1 MPPWSPKSAKNSGV
15 APTKVSRSED
25 SRSGIVHRMVHREW
39 SLATRAV
46 SAGRGSGNPGDPL
59 NAPIVLASN
68 FLADTPGGGPEY
80 SRDDG
85 TDTWAAF
92 EAAIGSL
99 EGGRAAVAFS
109 SGMAAISAVLS
120 RFDATSR
127 VVAPDDVYTG
137 VSTWL
142 REAEQRLGWIV
153 TRVSVAD
160 TDAWIGASTDADLV
174 WLESPS
180 NPLLEV
186 TDLATVIPA
195 AKNSGAFVAVDNTFA
210 TPVLQQPLRLGADVV
225 VHSATKYIGGHA
237 DLLAGVAITNDATV
251 EERLWFHRQ
260 LHGATPGA
268 LEMFLALRG
277 LRTLPLRF
285 ERAQDN
291 ARRLVEYLRAHPRVK
306 TVRYPT
312 MVDPATGG
320 ENGFG
325 AVISFEI
332 DGSADDADDVCSSLL
347 LIRNATSLGGV
358 ESTIERRAKL
368 AGQTHLPPTLL
379 RLAVGIED
387 VDDLRADLDEALSR

>member
-1 MPPWSPKSAKNSGV
+1 M
-15 APTKVSRSED
+15 
-25 SRSGIVHRMVHREW
+25 
-39 SLATRAV
+39 
-46 SAGRGSGNPGDPL
+46 
-59 NAPIVLASN
+59 PIVLASN
-68 FLADTPGGGPEY
+68 FLAATQGGGPEY

-85 TDTWAAF
+85 TATWTAF
-92 EAAIGSL
+92 EDAIGSL
-99 EGGRAAVAFS
+99 EGGVAVAFS
-109 SGMAAISAVLS
+109 SGMAAITAILS
-120 RFDATSR
+120 RFGSASR

-142 REAEQRLGWIV
+142 RDAEQRLDWNV
-153 TRVSVAD
+153 TRVPVAD
-160 TDAWIGASTDADLV
+160 TSAWVDASTDADLV

-195 AKNSGAFVAVDNTFA
+195 AKDRGAFVAVDNTFA
-210 TPVLQQPLRLGADVV
+210 TPVLQQPLRLGADAV

-237 DLLAGVAITNDATV
+237 DLLAGVAITRDATV
-251 EERLWFHRQ
+251 EERVRQHRH

-291 ARRLVEYLRAHPRVK
+291 ARRLVDFLRAHPRVH

-312 MVDPATGG
+312 MTDPATG
-320 ENGFG
+320 EANGFG

-332 DGSADDADDVCSSLL
+332 DGSADDADSICGAVRV
-347 LIRNATSLGGV
+347 IRPATSLGGV

-387 VDDLRADLDEALSR
+387 VDDLQADLEEALTP

>member
-1 MPPWSPKSAKNSGV
+1 
-15 APTKVSRSED
+15 
-25 SRSGIVHRMVHREW
+25 MVHPDW

-46 SAGRGSGNPGDPL
+46 SSGRGAGSPGDPL
-59 NAPIVLASN
+59 NVPIVPASN
-68 FLADTPGGGPEY
+68 FLTESPGAGPEY

-85 TDTWAAF
+85 TPTWIAF

-99 EGGRAAVAFS
+99 EGGAAVAFS

-120 RFDATSR
+120 GFDAGSR
-127 VVAPDDVYTG
+127 VVAPDDLYTG
-137 VSTWL
+137 VGSWL
-142 REAEQRLGWIV
+142 LDAEQRLGWIV
-153 TRVSVAD
+153 TRVPVAD
-160 TDAWIGASTDADLV
+160 TGAWVDASVGADLL

-186 TDLATVIPA
+186 TDLATVIPQ
-195 AKNSGAFVAVDNTFA
+195 AKDRGASVAVDNTFA

-225 VHSATKYIGGHA
+225 VHSATKFIGGHS
-237 DLLAGVAITNDATV
+237 DLLAGVAITNDATIQ
-251 EERLWFHRQ
+251 ERLRQ
-260 LHGATPGA
+260 LRRLHGATPGA

-291 ARRLVEYLRAHPRVK
+291 ARQLVEYLRAHPRVH

-312 MVDPATGG
+312 MADPATGG
-320 ENGFG
+320 EIGFG

-332 DGSADDADDVCSSLL
+332 DGSAAGADDVCGRLR

-387 VDDLRADLDEALSR
+387 VDDLRADLDEALTP

>member
-1 MPPWSPKSAKNSGV
+1 
-15 APTKVSRSED
+15 
-25 SRSGIVHRMVHREW
+25 MVHREW

-46 SAGRGSGNPGDPL
+46 STGRGAGGIGDPL
-59 NAPIVLASN
+59 NVPIVPASN
-68 FLADTPGGGPEY
+68 FLAATPGAGPEY

-85 TDTWAAF
+85 TPTWIAF
-92 EAAIGSL
+92 EDAIGSL
-99 EGGRAAVAFS
+99 EGGAAVAFS

-120 RFDATSR
+120 RFGAGSR
-127 VVAPDDVYTG
+127 VVAPDDIYTG
-137 VSTWL
+137 VGNWL
-142 REAEQRLGWIV
+142 RDAEQRLGWLV
-153 TRVSVAD
+153 TRVPVAD
-160 TDAWIGASTDADLV
+160 TAAWVDGSANADLL

-186 TDLATVIPA
+186 TDLAVVIPA
-195 AKNSGAFVAVDNTFA
+195 AKAAGAHVAVDNTFA
-210 TPVLQQPLRLGADVV
+210 TPVLQQPLWLGADVV
-225 VHSATKYIGGHA
+225 VHSATKFIGGHS
-237 DLLAGVAITNDATV
+237 DLLAGVAITNDARV
-251 EERLWFHRQ
+251 EEHLRLHRK

-291 ARRLVEYLRAHPRVK
+291 ARGLAEFLRAHARVR

-312 MVDPATGG
+312 MADPATGDSK
-320 ENGFG
+320 GFG

-332 DGSADDADDVCSSLL
+332 DGSADDADAVCRDVR
-347 LIRNATSLGGV
+347 LIRHATSLGGV

-387 VDDLRADLDEALSR
+387 LDDLRADLDDALTP

>member
-1 MPPWSPKSAKNSGV
+1 M
-15 APTKVSRSED
+15 R
-25 SRSGIVHRMVHREW
+25 RMVQRELA
-39 SLATRAV
+39 LATRAV
-46 SAGRGSGNPGDPL
+46 SAGRGAGGAGDSL
-59 NAPIVLASN
+59 NVPIVLASN
-68 FLADTPGGGPEY
+68 YLAATTGDGPEY

-85 TDTWAAF
+85 TPTWMAF

-99 EGGRAAVAFS
+99 EGGTAVAFA
-109 SGMAAISAVLS
+109 SGMAAISGVLS
-120 RFDATSR
+120 RFGAGST

-137 VSTWL
+137 VSSWL
-142 REAEQRLGWIV
+142 RDAVERLGWNV
-153 TRVSVAD
+153 ARVPVAD
-160 TDAWIGASTDADLV
+160 TAAWIDASTDADLV

-186 TDLATVIPA
+186 TDLATVIAA
-195 AKNSGAFVAVDNTFA
+195 AKAGGAFVAVDNTFA
-210 TPVLQQPLRLGADVV
+210 TPILQQPLRLGADVV

-237 DLLAGVAITNDATV
+237 DLLAGVAITQDAAV
-251 EERLWFHRQ
+251 EERLRAHRQ

-285 ERAQDN
+285 GRAQDN
-291 ARRLVEYLRAHPRVK
+291 ARRLVEYLRAHPRVH

-312 MVDPATGG
+312 MPDPESG
-320 ENGFG
+320 EGRGFG

-332 DGSADDADDVCSSLL
+332 DGSAAAADTVCSSVRV
-347 LIRNATSLGGV
+347 IRPATSLGGV

-368 AGQTHLPPTLL
+368 AGQAHLPPTLL

-387 VDDLRADLDEALSR
+387 VDDLQADLDDALRP

>member
-1 MPPWSPKSAKNSGV
+1 
-15 APTKVSRSED
+15 
-25 SRSGIVHRMVHREW
+25 
-39 SLATRAV
+39 
-46 SAGRGSGNPGDPL
+46 
-59 NAPIVLASN
+59 
-68 FLADTPGGGPEY
+68 
-80 SRDDG
+80 
-85 TDTWAAF
+85 
-92 EAAIGSL
+92 
-99 EGGRAAVAFS
+99 
-109 SGMAAISAVLS
+109 
-120 RFDATSR
+120 

-142 REAEQRLGWIV
+142 RDAEHRLGWIV
-153 TRVSVAD
+153 TRVPVAD
-160 TDAWIGASTDADLV
+160 TAAWVDASTDADLV

-186 TDLATVIPA
+186 TDLAAVIPA
-195 AKNSGAFVAVDNTFA
+195 ASDRGAFVAVDNTFA

-237 DLLAGVAITNDATV
+237 DLLAGVAVTHDATV
-251 EERLWFHRQ
+251 EERLRQHRH

-291 ARRLVEYLRAHPRVK
+291 ARRLVEFLRAHPRVQS
-306 TVRYPT
+306 VRYPT
-312 MVDPATGG
+312 MSDPETG
-320 ENGFG
+320 ESNGFG

-332 DGSADDADDVCSSLL
+332 DGSADDADHVCHNLR
-347 LIRNATSLGGV
+347 LIRHATSLGGV

-368 AGQTHLPPTLL
+368 SGQTHLPPTLL

-387 VDDLRADLDEALSR
+387 VADLQADLDEALTP

>member
-1 MPPWSPKSAKNSGV
+1 
-15 APTKVSRSED
+15 
-25 SRSGIVHRMVHREW
+25 MVHRDW
-39 SLATRAV
+39 SLSTRAV
-46 SAGRGSGNPGDPL
+46 SAGRGLGSAGDPL
-59 NAPIVLASN
+59 NVPIVLASN
-68 FLADTPGGGPEY
+68 FLTGTLDGGPEY

-85 TDTWAAF
+85 TDTWTAF
-92 EAAIGSL
+92 ETAIGSL
-99 EGGRAAVAFS
+99 EGGEAAVAFS

-120 RFDATSR
+120 RFDARSR
-127 VVAPDDVYTG
+127 VVAPDDIYTG
-137 VSTWL
+137 VGTWL
-142 REAEQRLGWIV
+142 RDAERRLGWIV
-153 TRVSVAD
+153 TRIPVAD
-160 TDAWIGASTDADLV
+160 TGAWIAASTEADLV

-195 AKNSGAFVAVDNTFA
+195 AKNADAFVAVDNTFA
-210 TPVLQQPLRLGADVV
+210 TPVWQQPLRLGADVV

-237 DLLAGVAITNDATV
+237 DLLAGVAITNDSAF
-251 EERLWFHRQ
+251 EEHLRLHRR

-291 ARRLVEYLRAHPRVK
+291 ARRLVEFLRAHPRVH

-312 MVDPATGG
+312 MTDADGDSQ
-320 ENGFG
+320 GFG
-325 AVISFEI
+325 AIISFEI
-332 DGSADDADDVCSSLL
+332 NGSADDADAVCHNLRL
-347 LIRNATSLGGV
+347 VRHATSLGGV

-387 VDDLRADLDEALSR
+387 VDDLRADLDEALTP

>member
-1 MPPWSPKSAKNSGV
+1 M
-15 APTKVSRSED
+15 
-25 SRSGIVHRMVHREW
+25 
-39 SLATRAV
+39 ATRAV
-46 SAGRGSGNPGDPL
+46 SAGRGSGIPGDPL
-59 NAPIVLASN
+59 NVPIVVASN
-68 FLADTPGGGPEY
+68 YIAATSGDGPEY

-85 TDTWAAF
+85 TATWIAF

-99 EGGRAAVAFS
+99 EGGDAVAFS

-120 RFDATSR
+120 RFGAGSR

-137 VSTWL
+137 VGTWL
-142 REAEQRLGWIV
+142 ADAERRLGWIV
-153 TRVSVAD
+153 TRVPVAD
-160 TDAWIGASTDADLV
+160 TAAWNDASADAELV

-195 AKNSGAFVAVDNTFA
+195 AKRAGAFVAVDNTFA
-210 TPVLQQPLRLGADVV
+210 TPVLQQPLQLGADVV

-237 DLLAGVAITNDATV
+237 DLLAGVAITSDATV
-251 EERLWFHRQ
+251 HADLRRYRK

-285 ERAQDN
+285 ERAQSN
-291 ARRLVEYLRAHPRVK
+291 ARRLVEHLRAHPRVR

-312 MVDPATGG
+312 MADPDTGG
-320 ENGFG
+320 SNGFG

-332 DGSADDADDVCSSLL
+332 DGSADDADVVCGALR
-347 LIRNATSLGGV
+347 LIRHATSLGGV

-387 VDDLRADLDEALSR
+387 ADDLEADLDEALTS

>member
-1 MPPWSPKSAKNSGV
+1 M
-15 APTKVSRSED
+15 
-25 SRSGIVHRMVHREW
+25 HHMVHRELA
-39 SLATRAV
+39 LATRAV
-46 SAGRGSGNPGDPL
+46 SAGRGFGNPGDPL
-59 NAPIVLASN
+59 NVPIVLASN
-68 FLADTPGGGPEY
+68 YLTATTGDGPEY

-85 TDTWAAF
+85 TPTWIAF

-99 EGGRAAVAFS
+99 EGGAAVAFS
-109 SGMAAISAVLS
+109 SGMAAISAILS
-120 RFDATSR
+120 RFGAGST

-142 REAEQRLGWIV
+142 RDAEQRLGWNV
-153 TRVSVAD
+153 TRVPVAD
-160 TDAWIGASTDADLV
+160 TSAWLDASTDADLV

-195 AKNSGAFVAVDNTFA
+195 AKDAGAFVAVDNTFA
-210 TPVLQQPLRLGADVV
+210 TPILQQPLRLGADVV

-237 DLLAGVAITNDATV
+237 DLLAGVAITQDTAV
-251 EERLWFHRQ
+251 EHRLRTHRQ

-277 LRTLPLRF
+277 MRTLPLRF
-285 ERAQDN
+285 ERSQDN
-291 ARRLVEYLRAHPRVK
+291 ARQLVEFLLAHARVH

-312 MVDPATGG
+312 MPDPASG
-320 ENGFG
+320 ESGGFG

-332 DGSADDADDVCSSLL
+332 DGSADDADNVCGAVRV
-347 LIRNATSLGGV
+347 IRPATSLGGV

-379 RLAVGIED
+379 RLSVGIED
-387 VDDLRADLDEALSR
+387 IDDLQADLEEALTP

>member
-1 MPPWSPKSAKNSGV
+1 
-15 APTKVSRSED
+15 
-25 SRSGIVHRMVHREW
+25 MVHREW

-46 SAGRGSGNPGDPL
+46 NTGRGAGRIGDPL
-59 NAPIVLASN
+59 NVPIVPASN
-68 FLADTPGGGPEY
+68 YLAATPGGGPEY

-85 TDTWAAF
+85 TPTWIAF
-92 EAAIGSL
+92 EEAIGSL
-99 EGGRAAVAFS
+99 EAGTAIAFS

-120 RFDATSR
+120 RFDAGSR

-137 VSTWL
+137 VGNWL
-142 REAEQRLGWIV
+142 RDAEQRHGWIV
-153 TRVSVAD
+153 TRVPVAD
-160 TDAWIGASTDADLV
+160 TVAWIDAAADADLV

-186 TDLATVIPA
+186 TDLAAVIPA
-195 AKNSGAFVAVDNTFA
+195 ATDRGAFVAVDNTFA

-225 VHSATKYIGGHA
+225 VHSATKFIGGHA
-237 DLLAGVAITNDATV
+237 DLLAGVAITNDATAQA
-251 EERLWFHRQ
+251 RLRQHRK

-285 ERAQDN
+285 ERAQGN
-291 ARRLVEYLRAHPRVK
+291 ARRLAEFLREHPRVH

-312 MVDPATGG
+312 MTDPATGDSK
-320 ENGFG
+320 GFG
-325 AVISFEI
+325 AVISFDI
-332 DGSADDADDVCSSLL
+332 DGSADDADAVCREVR
-347 LIRNATSLGGV
+347 LIRHATSLGGV

-387 VDDLRADLDEALSR
+387 VDDLQADLDDALTP

>member
-1 MPPWSPKSAKNSGV
+1 
-15 APTKVSRSED
+15 
-25 SRSGIVHRMVHREW
+25 
-39 SLATRAV
+39 
-46 SAGRGSGNPGDPL
+46 
-59 NAPIVLASN
+59 
-68 FLADTPGGGPEY
+68 
-80 SRDDG
+80 
-85 TDTWAAF
+85 
-92 EAAIGSL
+92 
-99 EGGRAAVAFS
+99 
-109 SGMAAISAVLS
+109 MAAISAVLS
-120 RFDATSR
+120 RFDAGSR
-127 VVAPDDVYTG
+127 VVAPDDIYTG
-137 VSTWL
+137 VGTWL
-142 REAEQRLGWIV
+142 RDAEQRLGWIV
-153 TRVSVAD
+153 TRVPVAD
-160 TDAWIGASTDADLV
+160 TAAWIDASTDADLV

-186 TDLATVIPA
+186 TDLAAVIPA
-195 AKNSGAFVAVDNTFA
+195 AKHAGAFVAVDNTFA

-237 DLLAGVAITNDATV
+237 DLLAGVAIVDDAALHADL
-251 EERLWFHRQ
+251 RQHRK

-291 ARRLVEYLRAHPRVK
+291 ARRLVEHLRAHPRVR

-312 MVDPATGG
+312 MADPVTGG
-320 ENGFG
+320 ASGFG

-332 DGSADDADDVCSSLL
+332 DGSADDADKVCAALG
-347 LIRNATSLGGV
+347 LIRHATSLGGV

-387 VDDLRADLDEALSR
+387 VDDLAADLDQALAS